1 MNRPHATM
9 TPPPR
14 RRWLPHPA
22 ASVALALLWLV
33 LAGEASVAQ
42 GLLAALLGI
51 ALPPIVARFSP
62 GVAHVASWKAVWRL
76 VALVAWDIIVANL
89 AVARLVLGDVRKLR
103 PAFVV
108 VPVDFDHPVA
118 TALFA
123 SIITMTPGTVS
134 CDVDRERRRILV
146 HVLDLTEP
154 PEAAAAAMKARYETP
169 LKEIFGC

>member
-1 MNRPHATM
+1 MNRPASA
-9 TPPPR
+9 TPPPA

-22 ASVALALLWLV
+22 ASVTLAVLWLV

-42 GLLAALLGI
+42 VLFAALVGL
-51 ALPPIVARFSP
+51 ALPPLAARFSP
-62 GVAHVASWKAVWRL
+62 GVARVASWPAVWRL
-76 VALVAWDIIVANL
+76 VGLVAWDIVVANV
-89 AVARLVLGDVRKLR
+89 AVARLILGDVRRIR
-103 PAFVV
+103 PAFVE

-146 HVLDLTEP
+146 HVLDLGEP
-154 PEAAAAAMKARYETP
+154 PEAAAAAMKSRYETP